1 MVVKALQKIWEEV
14 LQYSYKTVLNLSKI
28 ETLNGLK
35 SGKNFMIEYFESPK
49 TVTIFEFVA
58 ELQMFVIW
66 IFIQKF
72 FVH

>member
-35 SGKNFMIEYFESPK
+35 SGKNFMKKYFESPL
-49 TVTIFEFVA
+49 VLEDCD
-58 ELQMFVIW
+58 
-66 IFIQKF
+66 KF
-72 FVH
+72 

>member
-35 SGKNFMIEYFESPK
+35 SGKNFMTKYFESPK
-49 TVTIFEFVA
+49 TVTNFEFVA
-58 ELQMFVIW
+58 ELQMFVI
-66 IFIQKF
+66 
-72 FVH
+72 

>member
-49 TVTIFEFVA
+49 TVTNFEFVA
-58 ELQMFVIW
+58 ELQMFVI
-66 IFIQKF
+66 
-72 FVH
+72 